1 MVPSKFSLRPNAAFS
16 LCCGHPTTSR
26 PSQIAAPRHHSRPRT
41 HSQCTVVDSR
51 CHLQHHAPELLEPLL
66 QPSAAGPC
74 RSAAAEILFLQ
85 PRTHA
90 RPLDR
95 RTRRTAVKKLYVG
108 NLSFKATEE
117 QVAAL
122 FAEIGVQP
130 DSLTLLRDR
139 FTGQPRGFGFAEIRD
154 DAEAEKV
161 IAALNGKDFLGRAL
175 VVNEA
180 RPQREGGGGG
190 GGGGRGGHGGGGG
203 GGGRGGHG
211 GGGGGGGRGGGG
223 GGRGGYGGGRDRDR

>member
-1 MVPSKFSLRPNAAFS
+1 M
-16 LCCGHPTTSR
+16 
-26 PSQIAAPRHHSRPRT
+26 
-41 HSQCTVVDSR
+41 
-51 CHLQHHAPELLEPLL
+51 
-66 QPSAAGPC
+66 
-74 RSAAAEILFLQ
+74 
-85 PRTHA
+85 
-90 RPLDR
+90 
-95 RTRRTAVKKLYVG
+95 KKLYVG

-117 QVAAL
+117 QVSAL

-154 DAEAEKV
+154 DAEAEKA

-190 GGGGRGGHGGGGG
+190 GGRGGHGG

-211 GGGGGGGRGGGG
+211 GGGGGRGGRDRGD
-223 GGRGGYGGGRDRDR
+223 RGGYGGGGRDR

>member
-1 MVPSKFSLRPNAAFS
+1 M
-16 LCCGHPTTSR
+16 
-26 PSQIAAPRHHSRPRT
+26 
-41 HSQCTVVDSR
+41 
-51 CHLQHHAPELLEPLL
+51 
-66 QPSAAGPC
+66 
-74 RSAAAEILFLQ
+74 
-85 PRTHA
+85 
-90 RPLDR
+90 
-95 RTRRTAVKKLYVG
+95 KKLYVG
-108 NLSFKATEE
+108 NLSFKASEE

-139 FTGQPRGFGFAEIRD
+139 FTGQPRGFGFAEFRD

-161 IAALNGKDFLGRAL
+161 IAALNGKDFMGRAL

-203 GGGRGGHG
+203 RGGGGRGGH
-211 GGGGGGGRGGGG
+211 GGG
-223 GGRGGYGGGRDRDR
+223 GGRGGYGGGRDR

>member
-1 MVPSKFSLRPNAAFS
+1 M
-16 LCCGHPTTSR
+16 
-26 PSQIAAPRHHSRPRT
+26 
-41 HSQCTVVDSR
+41 
-51 CHLQHHAPELLEPLL
+51 
-66 QPSAAGPC
+66 
-74 RSAAAEILFLQ
+74 
-85 PRTHA
+85 
-90 RPLDR
+90 
-95 RTRRTAVKKLYVG
+95 KKLYVG
-108 NLSFKATEE
+108 NLSFKASEE

-161 IAALNGKDFLGRAL
+161 IAALNGKDFMGRAL

-190 GGGGRGGHGGGGG
+190 GGGRGGHGGGGG
-203 GGGRGGHG
+203 RGGGGRGGH
-211 GGGGGGGRGGGG
+211 GGG
-223 GGRGGYGGGRDRDR
+223 GGRGGYGGGRDR